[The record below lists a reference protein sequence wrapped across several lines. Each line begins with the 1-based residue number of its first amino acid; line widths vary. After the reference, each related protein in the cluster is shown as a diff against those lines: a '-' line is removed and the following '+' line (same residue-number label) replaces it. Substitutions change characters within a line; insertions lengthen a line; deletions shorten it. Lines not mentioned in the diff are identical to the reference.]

1 MDPNAF
7 AHNVSMPLASVLAFI
22 AFWFVVLSFVP
33 LLQRWMWK
41 IMKIQDNEYYLSKW
55 VERCNGP
62 FGEVMEWVFGINPD
76 GTLKP

>member
-7 AHNVSMPLASVLAFI
+7 SHEVSMPLASMLACI

-33 LLQRWMWK
+33 FLQRGMWK
-41 IMKIQDNEYYLSKW
+41 IMKIQDNGYYLSKW
-55 VERCNGP
+55 EERCNGP
-62 FGEVMEWVFGINPD
+62 FGEVMEWFSGINPD